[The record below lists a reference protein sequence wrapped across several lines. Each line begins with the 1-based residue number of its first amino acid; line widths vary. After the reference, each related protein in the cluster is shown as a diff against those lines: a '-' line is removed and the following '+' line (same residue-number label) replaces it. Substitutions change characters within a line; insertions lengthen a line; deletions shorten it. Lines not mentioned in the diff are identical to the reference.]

1 MTETKDY
8 LQLHFIVL
16 LWGFSAILGLLI
28 SIPAVE
34 LVFYRTLLA
43 FLGLLVL
50 LLVLKVNVVLDTVTI
65 FKLIL
70 TGFIFAG
77 HWILFFAAARQ
88 SNVSVTL
95 VGMST
100 VTLWT
105 AFLEPVTMKRRV
117 RWFEVILGLVMVGG
131 IYLIFEADLTYRKG
145 LLMAMGSALFA
156 ALFTVINSRFVK
168 TNHPYVINCWEMLGA
183 TIATVLFFPVY
194 LKYLSAD
201 GILHLQATS
210 MDWFYILVLAF
221 MCTVYAYS
229 ASIQLM
235 KRLSAYTINLVIN
248 LEPVYGIILAILI
261 FGDSEKMTPTF
272 YLGAVI
278 IVLAV
283 LCYPLMNK
291 WSNRK
296 AMETDNFS

>member
-1 MTETKDY
+1 MKETRDY

-16 LWGFSAILGLLI
+16 LWGFTAILGLLI

-43 FLGLLVL
+43 FFGLLALLFFMKVKVL
-50 LLVLKVNVVLDTVTI
+50 LDPTTL

-105 AFLEPVTMKRRV
+105 AFLEPITMKKRIK
-117 RWFEVILGLVMVGG
+117 WFEVVLGLIIVGG

-145 LLMAMGSALFA
+145 LLMAMGSAFLA
-156 ALFTVINSRFVK
+156 ALFTVINARFVK
-168 TNHPYVINCWEMLGA
+168 EQHPYVITCWEMLGA
-183 TIATVLFFPVY
+183 TIATLLFFPIY
-194 LKYLSAD
+194 LKYFAID
-201 GILHLQATS
+201 GVFHLQAS
-210 MDWFYILVLAF
+210 AMDWFYILVLAF
-221 MCTVYAYS
+221 ICTVYAYS
-229 ASIQLM
+229 ASVQLM

-261 FGDSEKMTPTF
+261 FGDSEKMTSNF
-272 YLGAVI
+272 YVGAI
-278 IVLAV
+278 IIILAV
-283 LCYPLMNK
+283 LSYPLMNK

-296 AMETDNFS
+296 ALETDNLR